1 MKVGFDLNGTIDED
15 PVSFESLMSAL
26 RANGHKVVILTG
38 CSAPTPTKQDRRE
51 KKHLLNSIGCGHCYD
66 KLVVFGDPPHKAKAK
81 WIKKH
86 HVDLYIDNSVQN
98 VQLAAPYCTVLLAWN
113 DKAD

>member
-1 MKVGFDLNGTIDED
+1 MKIALDLNGTIDSD
-15 PVSFESLMSAL
+15 PVTFESLMSAL
-26 RANGHKVVILTG
+26 MAAGHQVVVLTG
-38 CSAPTPTKQDRRE
+38 CSATKPTKKDKKE

-81 WIKKH
+81 WIAKH
-86 HVDLYIDNSVQN
+86 HVDLFIDNSVQN
-98 VQLAAPYCTVLLAWN
+98 VQLAAGDCTVLLAWN